1 MQKKKL
7 KSNLKN
13 TNKNLKRKKM
23 ANIGQI
29 WPNILIPF
37 VNDYNMKLTASD
49 VSRKTK
55 IPRRTVSRILGKLV
69 KLNLIRYAIEGKNK
83 KYYLDLKDQ
92 RIKLLVRFIE
102 NYKSLKFSLEEKKIF
117 LMLEDIIK
125 LREIVLFGSY
135 AKENAT
141 AESDIDILVIGNE
154 FKKIREI
161 ARKQIKQVNLHFSN
175 LKDFEALLKKNNT
188 LAREIMKNH
197 IIFGNQQFPEL
208 CWRFYRNEV

>member
-1 MQKKKL
+1 MQKKR
-7 KSNLKN
+7 KSDI
-13 TNKNLKRKKM
+13 TKKEM

-29 WPNILIPF
+29 WPDVIITF

-69 KLNLIRYAIEGKNK
+69 KLNLIRYVIEGKNK

-92 RIKLLVRFIE
+92 KIKLLAGFIE

-117 LMLEDIIK
+117 LMLEHIIK

-135 AKENAT
+135 AKGNAT

-154 FKKIREI
+154 SKKIREI
-161 ARKQIKQVNLHFSN
+161 ARKQLKQINLHFST
-175 LKDFEALLKKNNT
+175 LKEFEKLLKKRNT
-188 LAREIMKNH
+188 LAIEIMKNH
-197 IIFGNQQFPEL
+197 VIFGNQQFSEL
-208 CWRFYRNEV
+208 CWRFYRNEL